1 MLPRCSRVHS
11 GHWKERSMT
20 HRRSMPLVALILS
33 VALSVAG
40 MAAPAAAAEK
50 SIKLFPL
57 AVVTTDQGSEGT
69 SNPVTIRL
77 REGSGDKFRVG
88 FTEDEVAGTGDQ
100 WRAAG
105 WNAATVATLLT
116 GSPLGGN

>member
-1 MLPRCSRVHS
+1 MLRRYSRVHS

-20 HRRSMPLVALILS
+20 HRRSLPLLVALTLS

-40 MAAPAAAAEK
+40 LAVPAGAAEK

-57 AVVTTDQGSEGT
+57 AVISSDQGSTGT

-88 FTEDEVAGTGDQ
+88 FTEDEVGGTGDQ

-105 WNAATVATLLT
+105 WNAAT
-116 GSPLGGN
+116 